1 MMRNDYDIKF
11 LQQEN
16 RALRLEIAEL
26 ADSQRRMA
34 EANSVLSNL
43 VREAWERLNLIS
55 ETLWPG
61 IMEREAEA
69 NRAMG
74 VKPGDM
80 PNSKGDH
87 PQTGE

>member
-1 MMRNDYDIKF
+1 MRNDYEIKF
-11 LQQEN
+11 LQQEI

-26 ADSQRRMA
+26 AESQVRMMDR
-34 EANSVLSNL
+34 EGVLNQL

-74 VKPGDM
+74 VQPGDM
-80 PNSKGDH
+80 PSSKGDN
-87 PQTGE
+87 PRTSK